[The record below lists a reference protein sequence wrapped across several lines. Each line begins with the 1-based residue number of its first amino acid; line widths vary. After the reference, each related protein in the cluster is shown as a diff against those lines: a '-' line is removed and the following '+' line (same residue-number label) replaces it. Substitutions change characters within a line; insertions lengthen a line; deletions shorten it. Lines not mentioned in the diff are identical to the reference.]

1 MLFEKRVFFAS
12 EFIVISQ
19 LQEHIVSFTVTVSVG
34 REDILVISTINAH
47 GYKKTKN
54 KKLKLKQNKRGLTR
68 QIGLVLHNPNWKPLQ
83 VSIEWLQPATESKKE
98 WSVQKRQNDL
108 TWLLI
113 INYYYY
119 RHQLFLTTKVTKE
132 VFLTLGSSL
141 LQLVL
146 FVLYLPTQS
155 CFPSVPN
162 EVLQSRHPTQIFTQ
176 GCIPVFKSQISVLFC
191 FKMPNAG
198 LEIGQKPDPEKPIG
212 YPLSNWTRTCHVPCV
227 SFDEKTSLTMSL
239 GSWIRTWPGHEQATC
254 NRGKSMY
261 PSRQANNDFFLA
273 FWMAK
278 KLIERRAAGSFPC
291 YSTLGKS
298 KLSVFYEA

>member
-1 MLFEKRVFFAS
+1 MLFEKRAFFAS

-19 LQEHIVSFTVTVSVG
+19 LQEHIVSFTVTVTVG

-47 GYKKTKN
+47 GCKKN
-54 KKLKLKQNKRGLTR
+54 KQTKQKLKQNKRGLTR
-68 QIGLVLHNPNWKPLQ
+68 QIGLVLHNPSWKLLQ

-141 LQLVL
+141 LQLML
-146 FVLYLPTQS
+146 FVLYLPTQA

-176 GCIPVFKSQISVLFC
+176 GCTPVFKSQISVLFC

-198 LEIGQKPDPEKPIG
+198 LEIGQNPDPEKPIG

-239 GSWIRTWPGHEQATC
+239 GSWI
-254 NRGKSMY
+254 
-261 PSRQANNDFFLA
+261 L
-273 FWMAK
+273 
-278 KLIERRAAGSFPC
+278 
-291 YSTLGKS
+291 
-298 KLSVFYEA
+298 LSVFYEA